1 MRAKIINESVFKA
14 KEQKGF
20 LKEFQEGVI
29 NLEEAGITSYNISN
43 YSGGYISFNA
53 ALKGDSGSWSTVLSL
68 SITYDAD
75 KHNKWSEKFKD
86 KKLRENNINIF
97 IWNRYGD
104 NEEVYEGPV
113 DWKLAQN
120 AIIKRLYK
128 GQNLQNHIKELETT
142 IKVAKEELKYKNNAL
157 KLLE

>member
-1 MRAKIINESVFKA
+1 MKAIKVFENVFQA
-14 KEQKGF
+14 KEQTGF

-29 NLEEAGITSYNISN
+29 NLEEAGISCYNISN
-43 YSGGYISFNA
+43 YSGGYISFNT
-53 ALKGDSGSWSTVLSL
+53 ALKGDTGTWSTVLSL
-68 SITYDAD
+68 SITYDTD

-86 KKLRENNINIF
+86 KKLRENIINIF

-104 NEEVYEGPV
+104 NEEVYNGPV
-113 DWKLAQN
+113 DWKPAQD

-128 GQNLQNHIKELETT
+128 GQNLHNHIKELEST
-142 IKVAKEELKYKNNAL
+142 IKAAKEELEYKKNAL